1 MRMVVIENR
10 KGEVACLQMRNPLS
24 YYSKKYK
31 VLAVVNKEWNPYHV
45 SKIKEY
51 YKNKN

>member
-1 MRMVVIENR
+1 MRLVVIELK
-10 KGEVACLQMRNPLS
+10 KGEVVCLQMKQPIS

-31 VLAVVNKEWNPYHV
+31 VLTVVNKEWNPYHV
-45 SKIKEY
+45 MRIKEY